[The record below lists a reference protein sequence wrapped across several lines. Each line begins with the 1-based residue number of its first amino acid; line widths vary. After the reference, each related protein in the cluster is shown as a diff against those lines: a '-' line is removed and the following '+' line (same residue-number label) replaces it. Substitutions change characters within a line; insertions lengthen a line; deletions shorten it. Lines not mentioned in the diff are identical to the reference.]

1 MESFNIKF
9 EMPYIGTDTL
19 KQKHYS
25 VLITMIGN
33 SRLRECMKFE
43 GPGLISFEDD
53 DTKHWHPIVT
63 LMDKYNRL
71 KTNCLIYSLP
81 ENPSN
86 MGYFDK
92 LVIYYSTGSKISYY
106 GYVLYDTKT
115 DKSEHIYFIEDNYN
129 DLLRCLNQTFNR
141 LYDKTLYDHYG
152 KKYDSLKSRHGLT
165 INDVPVIKDYEDIIT
180 ERKNRVYDFM
190 NRKIQIH

>member
-25 VLITMIGN
+25 VLTSTIGC
-33 SRLRECMKFE
+33 SRLREYMKFE
-43 GPGLISFEDD
+43 GPGLISFSDD
-53 DTKHWHPIVT
+53 DTKHWHPMVT
-63 LMDKYNRL
+63 SMDKYNRL

-92 LVIYYSTGSKISYY
+92 LVIYYSAGSKISYY

-152 KKYDSLKSRHGLT
+152 KKYDALKSRHGLT
-165 INDVPVIKDYEDIIT
+165 INDVPTIKDYEDIIT

-190 NRKIQIH
+190 NRKIQTH